1 MTKISTKK
9 ALMLSLLSMLLCVSM
24 LVGSTFAWFTDT
36 ASASVNTIQAG
47 TLDVALVDEKGN
59 SLEGKPLKWVAK
71 DSRESIYWEPGCTYK
86 TEEFYIENKGNLNL
100 KFKIVVSGI
109 DGDAKLLNV
118 ITFTAM
124 AKANQF
130 HFNSGSASITFGDDN
145 EEEFDLLKGYT
156 YDFNDLGSGFDQIFG
171 ADKITYTEY
180 TLEPG
185 DKVGPIAISGHMD
198 ENAGNDYQGQTIEGI
213 TIYATQGT
221 GEQDS
226 YNGTYDEDA
235 VYPVVSVKTTE
246 DFTKALADTNISTI
260 ILSGDMELSNS
271 NVTVNHDVT
280 IDLNGKMLTTTST
293 DSAAVEVTNG
303 TLTLTGDG
311 KVTGATC
318 VKVTNGGKAV
328 IESGTYAATSGYA
341 VYADGTGVNLTI
353 SGGTF
358 ESSADY
364 AICVANGATAKLTGS
379 GASSYNGVLAKDG
392 GQVTLGG

>member
-1 MTKISTKK
+1 MAKISTKK
-9 ALMLSLLSMLLCVSM
+9 ALMLSLLSMLICVSM

-36 ASASVNTIQAG
+36 ATARVNTIQAG

-59 SLEGKPLKWVAK
+59 SLENKPLKWVAK

-109 DGDAKLLNV
+109 DGDAKLLDV

-130 HFNSGSASITFGDDN
+130 HFNTGAIEVTVGDDD
-145 EEEFDLLKGYT
+145 EFDLLKGYELDT
-156 YDFNDLGSGFDQIFG
+156 LFYDTQLF
-171 ADKITYTEY
+171 TEY

-198 ENAGNDYQGQTIEGI
+198 ESADNDYQDKTIDGI
-213 TIYATQGT
+213 AITVVATQGT

-311 KVTGATC
+311 EVTGATC
-318 VKVTNGGKAV
+318 VKVTDGGKAV
-328 IESGTYAATSGYA
+328 IESGTYTATGGYA
-341 VYADGTGVNLTI
+341 VYADGAGVNLTI

-358 ESSADY
+358 SSSGNY

-379 GASSYNGVLAKDG
+379 GVSSYYSSVLAKDG